1 MLSPYR
7 RPRALARLTLAGLL
21 ALTVPGLARADVY
34 ATPHCTLAA
43 DAASNFITIVPPG
56 GTLDD
61 ALVVPLVD
69 LGGAQTGDLVQLDRG
84 LEGKGPHA
92 RVVTQNAPQCA
103 SVRDLLRQI
112 EAHHASGGHG
122 SHPDDP
128 PHDHAHHP
136 TPTATPPAPAKD

>member
-1 MLSPYR
+1 MNLQSRCP
-7 RPRALARLTLAGLL
+7 RPRALALFIQAGLF
-21 ALTVPGLARADVY
+21 AVTVPGLARADVY

-43 DAASNFITIVPPG
+43 DGTSNFITIVPPG

-61 ALVVPLVD
+61 ALVVPLGD

-92 RVVTQNAPQCA
+92 RVVAKNAPQCA

-112 EAHHASGGHG
+112 EAHHAGGAHG
-122 SHPDDP
+122 PHHSP
-128 PHDHAHHP
+128 PADGPAHHP
-136 TPTATPPAPAKD
+136 VATPPSPAKD